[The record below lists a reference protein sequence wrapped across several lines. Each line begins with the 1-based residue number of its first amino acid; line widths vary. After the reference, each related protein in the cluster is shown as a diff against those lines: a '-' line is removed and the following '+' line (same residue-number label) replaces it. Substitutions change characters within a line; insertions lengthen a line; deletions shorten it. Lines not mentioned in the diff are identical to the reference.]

1 MDGKTTGAI
10 LVVIGVVALFAA
22 IVGGGIKIKEIEVGS
37 VPSLWRQGL
46 LGLFGIVV
54 ALTGAVFMSGNPPT
68 SNNTDMDV
76 STQNTE
82 ALDQG
87 TGANSTDSSGSEA
100 NGSDSNAGSDAAN
113 AGTETNTTE
122 ATGTTP

>member
-1 MDGKTTGAI
+1 MDKTTGAI

-54 ALTGAVFMSGNPPT
+54 AVTGAVFMSESGPGSDNNNNN
-68 SNNTDMDV
+68 NNTEV
-76 STQNTE
+76 ANQNTE
-82 ALDQG
+82 GADQSG
-87 TGANSTDSSGSEA
+87 VGNTDESSANDTNAVEPNA
-100 NGSDSNAGSDAAN
+100 NPDAN
-113 AGTETNTTE
+113 AAEPETNT
-122 ATGTTP
+122 AG

>member
-1 MDGKTTGAI
+1 MDKTTGAI

-54 ALTGAVFMSGNPPT
+54 AVTGAVFMSESGTEDN
-68 SNNTDMDV
+68 SNKTEIAAENT
-76 STQNTE
+76 QG
-82 ALDQG
+82 ADQG
-87 TGANSTDSSGSEA
+87 GVANRDDSSGNDTNIVEP
-100 NGSDSNAGSDAAN
+100 NAGPDAN
-113 AGTETNTTE
+113 ATETAPETNT
-122 ATGTTP
+122 GG